1 MVTTILALVW
11 RLCRYTE
18 GLEEDECNQLGK
30 WEPLVERTKLKPDAS
45 FTFDVP
51 NGQVIRC
58 VHMHA
63 HTHTLTHTHTRTRVR
78 ARSCARMHKNGVCV
92 QVTAYLTHTR
102 PTSRPQWNKWRL
114 LYWIS
119 VRI

>member
-1 MVTTILALVW
+1 VCTMIATILAPVW

-51 NGQVIRC
+51 NGKVIRC
-58 VHMHA
+58 VHMH
-63 HTHTLTHTHTRTRVR
+63 THTHLHTTHAHACVRTRM
-78 ARSCARMHKNGVCV
+78 CMDE
-92 QVTAYLTHTR
+92 
-102 PTSRPQWNKWRL
+102 
-114 LYWIS
+114 
-119 VRI
+119 